1 MHIPYRE
8 LRVEGLE
15 PPHISAPEPKSGVST
30 NFTILACGPSNVR
43 ESSLESSGFVGK
55 LLTSGGLS
63 KCPGVI
69 ANPQF
74 GDFFQTFETILD
86 IQSFDPLFQ
95 IREITHWKFTGKI
108 LTNINKCVSSAVS

>member
-1 MHIPYRE
+1 MHPYKE

-55 LLTSGGLS
+55 LLVLGCLS
-63 KCPGVI
+63 KCAGVV

-74 GDFFQTFETILD
+74 DDFFQTFEMIHHSIHFFRSARSLTGSL
-86 IQSFDPLFQ
+86 Q
-95 IREITHWKFTGKI
+95 EKFSQT
-108 LTNINKCVSSAVS
+108 